1 MSNTVGVTVTN
12 KLVED
17 DLVQLANFYFDGA
30 IVDDADIVLSIG
42 RREALVNTNDLLAA
56 INAVNA
62 AKGSKSEYEF

>member
-1 MSNTVGVTVTN
+1 VTN

-17 DLVQLANFYFDGA
+17 DLVQLVQLANFYFDGA
-30 IVDDADIVLSIG
+30 LADDADLVLSIG
-42 RREALVNTNDLLAA
+42 SREAVVNTNDLLAA